1 LFGLL
6 KKIPIR
12 KIGDI
17 IKQMKFTLIVQ
28 IILSLILIVLVTLQS
43 KETSLGSGFSSV
55 TQSGIHTKR
64 GPEKL
69 IYLATI
75 VIGVIFVI
83 LSFLNI
89 AIWK

>member
-1 LFGLL
+1 M
-6 KKIPIR
+6 KI
-12 KIGDI
+12 
-17 IKQMKFTLIVQ
+17 TLIIQ
-28 IILSLILIVLVTLQS
+28 IILSLTLIVLVTMQS

-69 IYLATI
+69 IYFATI
-75 VIGVIFVI
+75 IVAIIFV
-83 LSFLNI
+83 LFSFLNI